1 MIRVEHLTKV
11 YGKKIILDDV
21 GFTIDRGTVLAI
33 IGPSGAGKSTL
44 LRCINGL
51 EKFNS
56 GRIFINGEELTK
68 NNVVEIRKKIGFVFQ
83 QFNLFP
89 HMSVLENIV
98 LPQVVVKK
106 IKREKAEDIAYNIL
120 SRIGLIDKVDSYPSE
135 LSGGEQQRV
144 AIARALALDPEIML
158 FDEPTSSLD
167 PEMTREVLDLI
178 RKLTTRKITMI
189 IVSHEMGF
197 IYEISDYV
205 MFMDEGRVVEFAPT
219 KTFFLSPKEERTK
232 RFLGKVINISTR

>member
-197 IYEISDYV
+197 IYEISNYV

>member
-232 RFLGKVINISTR
+232 RFLSKVINISTR

>member
-1 MIRVEHLTKV
+1 MIKVEHLTKV
-11 YGKKIILDDV
+11 YGKKVILDDV
-21 GFTIDRGTVLAI
+21 GFSIEKGTVLAI

-56 GRIFINGEELTK
+56 GRIFIDGEELTK
-68 NNVVEIRKKIGFVFQ
+68 NNVVEMRKKIGFVFQ

-106 IKREKAEDIAYNIL
+106 VKKEKAEDVAYNIL

-167 PEMTREVLDLI
+167 PEMTREVLD
-178 RKLTTRKITMI
+178 
-189 IVSHEMGF
+189 
-197 IYEISDYV
+197 
-205 MFMDEGRVVEFAPT
+205 
-219 KTFFLSPKEERTK
+219 
-232 RFLGKVINISTR
+232 